1 MTYTCTALGTSP
13 SDSGLARV
21 QGNGTKGGNGRRE
34 GVLVLVLNGVDGLAW
49 GELERAVSFS
59 IHMRSIWSTVL
70 TIFGCNYRQN
80 HSKHHSGRNGLNST
94 LAFF

>member
-34 GVLVLVLNGVDGLAW
+34 GVIVLVLNGVDGLAW
-49 GELERAVSFS
+49 GELERAVSLS
-59 IHMRSIWSTVL
+59 YSHEVHLEYGTEYLWL
-70 TIFGCNYRQN
+70 
-80 HSKHHSGRNGLNST
+80 
-94 LAFF
+94 